1 MAKIALDVERALARR
16 ALNGSP
22 GCTTAQLLARG
33 DGWVVEDVVCT
44 SGPHDRSFEEQHST
58 VSIAIVVAGSFQYR
72 ADSRTGPDSELMTPG
87 SLLLG
92 NPGQYFECGHA
103 HGAGDRCLSF
113 RYAPDYFARLAA
125 DAGARDSTS
134 RFRVLR
140 LPPVR
145 ALSPVIAL
153 SCAGL
158 AGSTARSWEELSV
171 QVAVHTL
178 QTAGGLA
185 RNTRDASAKAVA
197 RVTRIVRTIERHPD
211 GGLTL
216 EALARFGGPESVSF
230 PPPVRARDR
239 CDAAPV
245 CPPGAAPRRGDAP
258 GRRAVEGPRHCP
270 GLRLRRRLELQ
281 SRVSRRV
288 RRRATGVPCAPPPR
302 SSG

>member
-1 MAKIALDVERALARR
+1 MRRRSRNQAVRFAR
-16 ALNGSP
+16 NSP
-22 GCTTAQLLARG
+22 SSVQ
-33 DGWVVEDVVCT
+33 
-44 SGPHDRSFEEQHST
+44 
-58 VSIAIVVAGSFQYR
+58 
-72 ADSRTGPDSELMTPG
+72 TGPDSELMTPG

-92 NPGQYFECGHA
+92 NPGPHFERGHA

-185 RNTRDASAKAVA
+185 RNTRDASANAVA
-197 RVTRIVRTIERHPD
+197 RVTRIFRLKP
-211 GGLTL
+211 
-216 EALARFGGPESVSF
+216 EATGCVT
-230 PPPVRARDR
+230 
-239 CDAAPV
+239 
-245 CPPGAAPRRGDAP
+245 
-258 GRRAVEGPRHCP
+258 
-270 GLRLRRRLELQ
+270 RLH
-281 SRVSRRV
+281 SRRDD
-288 RRRATGVPCAPPPR
+288 
-302 SSG
+302 